1 MADFAPVAA
10 QARPPQGM
18 SLGEMVN
25 LANAA
30 QQYQQAQQMNPLQVQ
45 RAQAELSRLQ
55 ALTPLEI
62 SRATSEAGRSGIEY
76 NVAGET
82 AEPRISQAKSSAE
95 TARIQALKENYGLDS
110 QQHSDFAKI
119 LGGFAYDPRLA
130 PENLAKNPNDAVEI
144 MHDIRAEAKARGIP
158 DKKLDV
164 ITSPGM
170 TMAMKNP
177 SAFPSYLQNMTTTGM
192 TAAEQRAAG
201 LQKVETTGAGQ
212 VVRTTP
218 QVYGQKPTV
227 SYETPGGV
235 TPAQQMVEING
246 VKYFVGAPKTAGGQ
260 PTLTPMPAPTSVPT
274 TAPVTQPSAQAQTLG
289 NAPAAVP
296 SPQPSQSKATQ
307 PSGNKLI
314 NEDMPVPV
322 GGLRQMNTQQQARYE
337 VGQKMFSEASDINSK
352 AADQKTILDSI
363 KQNLAQA
370 QSSRPGQLL
379 RQGSKFIKGSEQL
392 DTLLK
397 DLAQNQ
403 MAQAKVMGG
412 VDSVNAENTLK
423 TATGSADIDPK
434 ALAKII
440 ERADAT
446 RLAAQ
451 LYNQGLSAYKQR
463 DPLNSAIHADR
474 FQQAWKDN
482 YDPRIFMVDNI
493 NNSNMSAKEKKDQ
506 IKRIIGIAPDKELQQ
521 LKQKAINIR
530 RLQTGDF

>member
-10 QARPPQGM
+10 ASKPPQGM

-119 LGGFAYDPRLA
+119 LGGFAYDPRLS

-227 SYETPGGV
+227 SYETPLGV

-260 PTLTPMPAPTSVPT
+260 PTLTPMPAPTNAPVS
-274 TAPVTQPSAQAQTLG
+274 APVTQPSAQTQALP
-289 NAPAAVP
+289 NVPPPAKPV
-296 SPQPSQSKATQ
+296 
-307 PSGNKLI
+307 GGKLV

-322 GGLRQMNTQQQARYE
+322 GGLRQMNTQQQSRYDM
-337 VGQKMFSEASDINSK
+337 GQKMFSDASDINSK

-412 VDSVNAENTLK
+412 VDSVNAQKTLE

-451 LYNQGLSAYKQR
+451 LYNQGLSTYKQR

-493 NNSNMSAKEKKDQ
+493 NNSNMSVKEKKDQ